1 MKKIIIAIIVIVII
15 IAGFLLFSRTS
26 QEPVDES
33 METLPTQTVKFTT
46 TDGVEIVG
54 KYYIPELTPLGAIL
68 FLHMMPA
75 AKESWESVA
84 QALQQARFTSLAID
98 LRGHG
103 ESVEIR
109 NPKSVSEQSEGAAQA
124 EFRKLDYQKFSDAEH
139 QAARLDVEAAL
150 SWLERDQQFSPETIS
165 VVGAS
170 IGANLALQALYEHP
184 EIKKAAALSPGL
196 NYRGIEPLP
205 MVENLKPDQAV
216 FYATSK
222 DDGDNVKQTEALYN
236 ATKGQKQWK
245 IYDAAGH
252 GTTML
257 ERTDDLLLSIVEF
270 ILK

>member
-1 MKKIIIAIIVIVII
+1 MKKIIIAVIIILI
-15 IAGFLLFSRTS
+15 IAGFWLFSRTS
-26 QEPVDES
+26 QEPADEGVENLS
-33 METLPTQTVKFTT
+33 TQTVKFTT

-54 KYYIPELTPLGAIL
+54 KYYTPELTPLGAVL

-75 AKESWESVA
+75 TKESWESVA

-103 ESVEIR
+103 ESVKKGEER
-109 NPKSVSEQSEGAAQA
+109 
-124 EFRKLDYQKFSDAEH
+124 LDYQGFTDAQH

-150 SWLERDQQFSPETIS
+150 SWLEKDQQLSLDTIS
-165 VVGAS
+165 IVGAS

-222 DDGDNVKQTEALYN
+222 DDGDNAKQTEALYN
-236 ATKGQKQWK
+236 ATKAKKQWK

-257 ERTDDLLLSIVEF
+257 KRTDDLLPSIIEF